1 MTEPSILIPNLSEII
16 EEHAQPEEEVH
27 LEPTVENRLSEQ
39 PKVQPDVRQQRKKGK
54 ERQQEEEEDEFVLE
68 EAFSIWKKHYVGK
81 GFIGERG
88 FRQLISP
95 FKELIEQRGW
105 WKFCKHKKSGYAAV
119 VREFYSNLVG
129 RKDNS
134 VFVRGVS
141 VPYGAETINAMYVM
155 EGQKHGSKYKKIADR
170 PNREKIARRLT
181 YGKVKWG
188 QGRGEKKIINRGD
201 LTEEAKVWFYFLAS
215 VLVPTK
221 HVCTVREQEAV
232 ILYAILKGY
241 KLNAGAIIK
250 NSIMK
255 YHEGN
260 KRGLIPHLATIT
272 RLCIRAGV
280 KGIWEEEEECP
291 KSSPLTL
298 TGVSKGPRNLKKK
311 GVIVEADSGDEEENA
326 RQEEDTLRVEDQEEK
341 DPETQPEGNT
351 SMFAEDIE
359 PDERSPIDFTTPLA
373 SSPPI
378 RNWDFREPGESSR
391 GAQENNQIM
400 EMLLSMQKS
409 LEEREEKWSIQH
421 KFREEVYEAELKR
434 RDQQW
439 EEELNRKEEVY
450 EAELKRKE
458 QKREEEMSRREEQFK
473 KVLEHQEEMFK
484 QEMEERD
491 RDLLKKLQLSHESF
505 NNNQYDRDSQLL
517 KLIKERDSNQEAKT
531 KEHIKGFKFLY
542 MLLLKDFEKKM
553 MERDKVLDDND
564 AYRRKVWLEN
574 LDLIN
579 NNLSNFLEVMIEM
592 ECIMNTLGQRQD
604 DLNKKVDLTNE
615 LILEEQTE
623 RENDKKKKRTKMK
636 FPKFNPNLATLDLD
650 PPNIFAPPQK
660 RRK

>member
-1 MTEPSILIPNLSEII
+1 MQQLLENFTPTLLGERRTLFLSE
-16 EEHAQPEEEVH
+16 
-27 LEPTVENRLSEQ
+27 
-39 PKVQPDVRQQRKKGK
+39 
-54 ERQQEEEEDEFVLE
+54 
-68 EAFSIWKKHYVGK
+68 
-81 GFIGERG
+81 
-88 FRQLISP
+88 
-95 FKELIEQRGW
+95 
-105 WKFCKHKKSGYAAV
+105 
-119 VREFYSNLVG
+119 
-129 RKDNS
+129 
-134 VFVRGVS
+134 GVWI
-141 VPYGAETINAMYVM
+141 PYGAETINAMYGM

-170 PNREKIARRLT
+170 TNREKIARRLT

-221 HVCTVREQEAV
+221 HVCTVREHEAV
-232 ILYAILKGY
+232 ILYVILKGY
-241 KLNAGAIIK
+241 KLNAGAIIE

-260 KRGLIPHLATIT
+260 KRGLIPHPATIT

-280 KGIWEEEEECP
+280 KGSWTEEEECP
-291 KSSPLTL
+291 KASPLTL
-298 TGVSKGPRNLKKK
+298 IGVSKGPRNQKKK
-311 GVIVEADSGDEEENA
+311 GVIVEADSRDEEESA
-326 RQEEDTLRVEDQEEK
+326 RQEEDTLMVEDQEEQ

-378 RNWDFREPGESSR
+378 RNRDFREPGESSR
-391 GAQENNQIM
+391 GAQENNQIK
-400 EMLLSMQKS
+400 EMLISIQKS
-409 LEEREEKWSIQH
+409 MEEREKKWSIQQ

-458 QKREEEMSRREEQFK
+458 QKWEEEMSRREEQFK
-473 KVLEHQEEMFK
+473 KILEHQEEKFK
-484 QEMEERD
+484 KEMEERD

-505 NNNQYDRDSQLL
+505 YNNQYDRGSQLL
-517 KLIKERDSNQEAKT
+517 KLIKERDADQETKT
-531 KEHIKGFKFLY
+531 KEQIKGFKFLY
-542 MLLLKDFEKKM
+542 MSLLKDFEKKM
-553 MERDKVLDDND
+553 KDRDQVLDDND
-564 AYRRKVWLEN
+564 AYRRKNWLEN

-579 NNLSNFLEVMIEM
+579 NNLSKFLEVMTEM
-592 ECIMNTLGQRQD
+592 ERNMNTLGQRQD
-604 DLNKKVDLTNE
+604 DLNTKVDLTNE
-615 LILEEQTE
+615 LFLEEQME
-623 RENDKKKKRTKMK
+623 RENDKKKKRTEMK
-636 FPKFNPNLATLDLD
+636 FPKFDPNLATLDPD
-650 PPNIFAPPQK
+650 PPKIFAPPPK